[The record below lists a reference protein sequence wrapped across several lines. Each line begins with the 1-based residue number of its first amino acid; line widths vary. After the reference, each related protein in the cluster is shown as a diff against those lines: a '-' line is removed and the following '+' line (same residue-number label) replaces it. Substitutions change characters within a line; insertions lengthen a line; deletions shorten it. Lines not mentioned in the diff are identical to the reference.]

1 MMKLTSAIKLHDNSS
16 PWRISALLSA
26 AMETST
32 LPSRLRNGRTNL
44 GDMSMML
51 NLLKNRN
58 ISSTDFSMLDP
69 DGSIRG
75 ESTNLS
81 WTSKNKHVFATIDV
95 LRSAKVPVNDE
106 EQTNDSSRD
115 KVYER

>member
-1 MMKLTSAIKLHDNSS
+1 MMKLTSAIKLYDNSS

-69 DGSIRG
+69 DGSMLG
-75 ESTNLS
+75 EPTNLS

-95 LRSAKVPVNDE
+95 LRSNKEPVVD
-106 EQTNDSSRD
+106 EQTNGNSRD
-115 KVYER
+115 KVHER

>member
-1 MMKLTSAIKLHDNSS
+1 MMKLLSIKLYDNSS
-16 PWRISALLSA
+16 PWRISTLLSA

-44 GDMSMML
+44 GDMSLML

-58 ISSTDFSMLDP
+58 ISSTDFSMLDS
-69 DGSIRG
+69 DGSMLG
-75 ESTNLS
+75 EATNLS

-95 LRSAKVPVNDE
+95 LRNAKEPVDD
-106 EQTNDSSRD
+106 EQTNTDSRD
-115 KVYER
+115 KVHER